1 MVVVLPTPFTPTT
14 MITYG
19 LHGNS
24 SLKSSTC
31 MLLFS
36 ASSDA
41 TSSTRIVL
49 SSAVPRYLSRLT
61 RSCMRSMMRRV
72 VSTPTSEVMSASSRL
87 SSTSSSTVDLPAMAR
102 LILLSTDS
110 LLFSNPLS
118 RVSFFSLPNSP
129 KNAIIT

>member
-1 MVVVLPTPFTPTT
+1 M
-14 MITYG
+14 
-19 LHGNS
+19 
-24 SLKSSTC
+24 
-31 MLLFS
+31 
-36 ASSDA
+36 
-41 TSSTRIVL
+41 
-49 SSAVPRYLSRLT
+49 PRYLSRLT

-129 KNAIIT
+129 KNAIIFQIIVQK